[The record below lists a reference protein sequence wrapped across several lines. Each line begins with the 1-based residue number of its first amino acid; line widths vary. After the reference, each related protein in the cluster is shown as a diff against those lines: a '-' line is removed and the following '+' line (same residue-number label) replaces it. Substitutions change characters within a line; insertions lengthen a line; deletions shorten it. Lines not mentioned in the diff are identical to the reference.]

1 VSERTVKRLG
11 VPEVTAA
18 VRATGVVAIL
28 RAPTAAHFPR
38 VVDTLLTAGVR
49 IVEVTLTTP
58 GAVASIAGLT
68 RSFGEQAI
76 IGAGSVITADS
87 AEACF
92 EAGARFVVSPTAAPD
107 VVAAARVAGIAA
119 YAGAMTPTEALA
131 VHMSG
136 ASVKLFPASAVEP
149 GFITELHGPLPDIEV
164 VPTGGITI
172 ESAGAWIRA
181 GAAAVGLGGAL
192 LGTAGVDGDIAGLRD
207 RARRVLAAV
216 AEARGSDG

>member
-1 VSERTVKRLG
+1 MSERTVRRLSA
-11 VPEVTAA
+11 PEVAAA

-28 RAPTAAHFPR
+28 RAPTTTHFPR
-38 VVDTLLTAGVR
+38 LVETLLAAGAR

-58 GAVASIAGLT
+58 GAVDSIADLT
-68 RSFGEQAI
+68 RTFGEEAI
-76 IGAGSVITADS
+76 IGAGSVITADN

-107 VVAAARVAGIAA
+107 VVAAARVAGIAT

-149 GFITELHGPLPDIEV
+149 GFVTELHGPLPDIEV
-164 VPTGGITI
+164 VPTGGIAI
-172 ESAGAWIRA
+172 EGIGAWIRA

-192 LGTAGVDGDIAGLRD
+192 VGTAGLDGDVAGLRD
-207 RARRVLAAV
+207 RATRALAAV
-216 AEARGSDG
+216 VEARHG